1 MPSRQHGFNDV
12 VDSEEMFIRLLKHFR
27 EERIVP

>member
-1 MPSRQHGFNDV
+1 MTRQNTIVV
-12 VDSEEMFIRLLKHFR
+12 VDSEEMLIRLLKHFR